1 MWNKEHKQVIND
13 YEEQMDIFEIEP
25 NGVLENKV
33 EIFKSQWRI
42 KYNLETIE

>member
-33 EIFKSQWRI
+33 EIFKSQ
-42 KYNLETIE
+42 